1 MSNRRLRC
9 RVLATVMWLSAT
21 APLAAYE
28 QPETNGK
35 SDNPP
40 LLTTVDLLRGF
51 SSKEL
56 AEVQKLI
63 PQRPE
68 PPLAEAV
75 PRIAT
80 IQGRVFLDANGN
92 GKQESNEKGL
102 ANITVSDCQRL
113 EQTSQSGEFAF
124 VLRFDDKPHHRFIT
138 VTRPT
143 GYRLTGSFYVRIPY
157 DENRSEYSL
166 RFGLQADPKSAQKDF
181 WFISSSDSQFTA
193 HHQMIPTAKD
203 YAQITSAPGG
213 PAFLVTAGDLTMNG
227 SQFEWDMYDYIRR
240 SSKIPVYEG
249 FGGHDGNCLD
259 PRCTV
264 SFEQRIG
271 PPYYSWNYGGVHFI
285 QLVTETGY
293 LQSPAKLRQQDW
305 ITADLKS
312 LSPGTPVIAVSHY
325 PLDPAWFDQRQQE
338 GINVIAQIGAHYHV
352 VHTGSRDGIPVMNSA
367 PARGSDW
374 GAYSRTYRWTFVD
387 AERNVSSQL
396 RVSGQYKRLKLL
408 APGAQTHNNPQPL
421 VILAY
426 DSALLVKSVAC
437 NWTSPS
443 GKTIHTSLVPQGDW
457 AWHGT
462 FQPNETGTWQCA
474 LTATDVTG
482 ELWKRTQT
490 VTVDHIP
497 LAEPTVDGQ
506 IPWVLGGE
514 PARRIKNGPELP
526 LMPLWVTHTGSR
538 HVLHNSPVTAGGRV
552 YVSVGNPN
560 AHAPGAGILCLD
572 AKTGKSIWKAPSP
585 HGDIRGALTVH
596 AGTVYTVTAESWVAA
611 YDADNGSLKWS
622 TQLRPDYKNGR
633 PLAINN
639 TPAVPTP
646 RGLLVSDWT
655 RIQYLLDYASGK
667 QIRSLDSNVGAYA
680 SFPTVSDD
688 RMFTIA
694 RGVGAALRLSSGE
707 TIWKYTENSRSTS
720 APLLHG
726 DKLYFTSSGGIC
738 ARTMETGDLVWRT
751 PFANA
756 GYQNPIPIVWDDQ
769 LLVNGTDFK
778 SLELATGKVLW
789 QVKCGQEADRFLRS
803 QRQTIGGSSTPL
815 VAGEH
820 AFFGHDDTSLR
831 AVNRS
836 GEVQWEYRLGTPIKA
851 APTASGNLLFV
862 HDFAGNLW
870 CFVGSNPKTTQ

>member
-1 MSNRRLRC
+1 MNIRHAYSRFL
-9 RVLATVMWLSAT
+9 LAVIL
-21 APLAAYE
+21 
-28 QPETNGK
+28 
-35 SDNPP
+35 
-40 LLTTVDLLRGF
+40 LLTTVPLLAYQEPGPIDDQPLTTTTDLLRGF
-51 SSKEL
+51 SNEEL
-56 AEVQKLI
+56 TKVQKLI

-80 IQGRVFLDANGN
+80 IRGKAFLDANGN
-92 GKQESNEKGL
+92 GKQEANEKGL
-102 ANITVSDCQRL
+102 PNITVSDCQRL
-113 EQTSQSGEFAF
+113 EQTDSSGAFSF
-124 VLRFDDKPHHRFIT
+124 VLKFDDKPHHRFIT
-138 VTRPT
+138 LTRPN
-143 GYRLTGSFYVRIPY
+143 GYRLTSSFYVRIPY

-166 RFGLQADPKSAQKDF
+166 NFGLQVDPKSAEKDF

-193 HHQMIPTAKD
+193 HHQMLPTAKD
-203 YAQITSAPGG
+203 YAQITSAPGN

-285 QLVTETGY
+285 QLVTETSY
-293 LQSPAKLRQQDW
+293 LQSPARIRQQDW

-312 LSPGTPVIAVSHY
+312 LTPGTPVIAVSHY
-325 PLDPAWFDQRQQE
+325 PLDPAWFDQRKKE
-338 GINVIAQIGAHYHV
+338 GVNVIAQIGAHYHV
-352 VHTGSRDGIPVMNSA
+352 VHTGSRQGIPVMNSA
-367 PARGSDW
+367 PARGNDW

-408 APGAQTHNNPQPL
+408 APGLQTHSNPQPL
-421 VILAY
+421 VVLAY

-437 NWTSPS
+437 HWTSPS
-443 GKTIHTSLVPQGDW
+443 GKTLTESLRQQGDW
-457 AWHGT
+457 SWYGN
-462 FQPNETGTWQCA
+462 FKPNETGTWQCA

-482 ELWKRTQT
+482 KQWKRTQT
-490 VTVDHIP
+490 ITVTNAE
-497 LAEPTVDGQ
+497 LATPTTDSE
-506 IPWVLGGE
+506 IPWVLAGT
-514 PARRIKNGPELP
+514 PARRLPKGPQLP

-560 AHAPGAGILCLD
+560 AHAPGAGVLCLD
-572 AKTGKSIWKAPSP
+572 AKTGKQIWKAPSP
-585 HGDIRGALTVH
+585 HGDIRGAVTVH
-596 AGTVYTVTAESWVAA
+596 KGTVYTITAESWVAA
-611 YDADNGSLKWS
+611 YDANNGKLRWV
-622 TQLRPDYKNGR
+622 TQLKPDYKQGR

-639 TPAVPTP
+639 TPAVPTSE
-646 RGLLVSDWT
+646 GLLVSDWT
-655 RIQYLLDYASGK
+655 SIQYLLDYETGK
-667 QIRSLDSNVGAYA
+667 QIRSLESNVGSYA
-680 SFPTVSDD
+680 AFATASDSH
-688 RMFTIA
+688 MFTVA
-694 RGVGAALRLSSGE
+694 RGVGASLELSSGK

-726 DKLYFTSSGGIC
+726 DNLYFTSSGGIC
-738 ARTMETGDLVWRT
+738 ARKQATGDLVWKT

-756 GYQNPIPIVWDDQ
+756 GYQNPIPVVWEDQ
-769 LLVNGTDFK
+769 LLVNGINFR
-778 SLELATGKVLW
+778 SLDLATGKVLW
-789 QVKCGQEADRFLRS
+789 QVNCGREADRFLRS
-803 QRQTIGGSSTPL
+803 RRQAIGGSSTPL
-815 VAGEH
+815 IAGDH

-831 AVNRS
+831 AVDRS
-836 GEVQWEYRLGTPIKA
+836 GQLKWEHRVGTPIKA
-851 APTASGNLLFV
+851 ALTASGNMVFA

-870 CFVGSNPKTTQ
+870 CFVGTNDPTGG

>member
-1 MSNRRLRC
+1 MTNETLKQTA
-9 RVLATVMWLSAT
+9 LAIATLLLSV
-21 APLAAYE
+21 APLPAYQ
-28 QPETNGK
+28 QPDVIETNN
-35 SDNPP
+35 NPP
-40 LLTTVDLLRGF
+40 LITTADLLRGF
-51 SSKEL
+51 SSEEL

-80 IQGRVFLDANGN
+80 IRGKAFLDANGN
-92 GKQESNEKGL
+92 GKQEANEKGL
-102 ANITVSDCQRL
+102 ANITVSDCQQL
-113 EQTSQSGEFAF
+113 EQTGSNGEFSF

-138 VTRPT
+138 LTRPN

-157 DENRSEYSL
+157 DENRSKYSIS
-166 RFGLQADPKSAQKDF
+166 FGLQVDPKSAQKDF
-181 WFISSSDSQFTA
+181 WFISTSDSQFTA

-285 QLVTETGY
+285 QLVTETSY
-293 LQSPAKLRQQDW
+293 LQSPAKIRQQDW

-325 PLDPAWFDQRQQE
+325 PLDPSWFDQRKKE

-352 VHTGSRDGIPVMNSA
+352 VHTGSRQGIPVMNSA
-367 PARGSDW
+367 PARGNDW

-408 APGAQTHNNPQPL
+408 APGAQTYRKSQPL
-421 VILAY
+421 VVLAY
-426 DSALLVKSVAC
+426 DSALLVKSVVC
-437 NWTSPS
+437 HWTSPS
-443 GKTIHTSLVPQGDW
+443 GKTVTEPLTQQGDW
-457 AWHGT
+457 SWHGT
-462 FQPNETGTWQCA
+462 FQPSETGTWQCA

-490 VTVDHIP
+490 VIVGKMQP
-497 LAEPTVDGQ
+497 AKPTVDGQ
-506 IPWVLGGE
+506 IPWVLGGN
-514 PARRIKNGPELP
+514 PARRLKSGPKLP
-526 LMPLWVTHTGSR
+526 LMPLWVKHTGSR

-572 AKTGKSIWKAPSP
+572 ARTGKTIWKAPSP
-585 HGDIRGALTVH
+585 HGDIRGAVTVH
-596 AGTVYTVTAESWVAA
+596 EGTVYTVTAESWVAA
-611 YDADNGSLKWS
+611 YDAGNGKLKWV
-622 TQLRPDYKNGR
+622 TQLKSDYKKGR

-639 TPAVPTP
+639 TPAIPTP
-646 RGLLVSDWT
+646 VGLLVSDWT

-667 QIRSLDSNVGAYA
+667 QIRSLDSNVGSYA
-680 SFPTVSDD
+680 GFATVSGD

-694 RGVGAALRLSSGE
+694 RGVGACLQLSSGE
-707 TIWKYTENSRSTS
+707 TIWKYTETSRSTS

-726 DKLYFTSSGGIC
+726 DTLYFTSSGGIC
-738 ARTMETGDLVWRT
+738 ARTMETGELVWRT

-789 QVKCGQEADRFLRS
+789 QVNCGREADRFLRS
-803 QRQTIGGSSTPL
+803 RRQAIGGSSTPL
-815 VAGEH
+815 IAGDH

-831 AVNRS
+831 AVDRS
-836 GEVQWEYRLGTPIKA
+836 GQLKWEYRLGTPIKA
-851 APTASGNLLFV
+851 ASTATGNLVFV

-870 CFVGSNPKTTQ
+870 CFVGSRDAAGG

>member
-1 MSNRRLRC
+1 MRTHHSLHRIQVI
-9 RVLATVMWLSAT
+9 VLLMAGIPALQAQSQNVPGPVLN
-21 APLAAYE
+21 E
-28 QPETNGK
+28 
-35 SDNPP
+35 PP
-40 LLTTVDLLRGF
+40 LTTTTDLLRGF
-51 SSKEL
+51 SSEEL
-56 AEVQKLI
+56 AKVQKLI

-80 IQGRVFLDANGN
+80 IQGKAFLDTNGN
-92 GKQESNEKGL
+92 GKQEANEKGL

-113 EQTSQSGEFAF
+113 EQTGSNGEFSF

-138 VTRPT
+138 LTRPN

-157 DENRSEYSL
+157 DENRAEYSIS
-166 RFGLQADPKSAQKDF
+166 FGLQADPKSAKKEF

-193 HHQMIPTAKD
+193 HHQMLPTAKD

-240 SSKIPVYEG
+240 SSQIPVYEG

-293 LQSPAKLRQQDW
+293 LQSPAKIRQQDW

-312 LSPGTPVIAVSHY
+312 LAPGTPVIAVSHY
-325 PLDPAWFDQRQQE
+325 PLDPAWFDQRKKE

-352 VHTGSRDGIPVMNSA
+352 VHAGSRQGIPVMNSA
-367 PARGSDW
+367 PARGGDW

-387 AERNVSSQL
+387 AERKVSSQL

-408 APGAQTHNNPQPL
+408 APGTQTHADRQPL
-421 VILAY
+421 VVLAY
-426 DSALLVKSVAC
+426 DSALLVKSVSC
-437 NWTSPS
+437 TWTSPS
-443 GKTIHTSLVPQGDW
+443 GKTIREPLTQQGDW
-457 AWHGT
+457 SWHGSFT
-462 FQPNETGTWQCA
+462 PGEAGKWQCA
-474 LTATDVTG
+474 LVATDVTG
-482 ELWKRTQT
+482 KNWERSQT
-490 VTVDHIP
+490 ITVDSIEVAKP
-497 LAEPTVDGQ
+497 AVDGE
-506 IPWVLGGE
+506 IPWVLGGT
-514 PARRIKNGPELP
+514 PARRLKTGPNLP
-526 LMPLWVTHTGSR
+526 LMPLWVSHTGSR

-572 AKTGKSIWKAPSP
+572 AKTGKTIWKAPSP
-585 HGDIRGALTVH
+585 HGDIRGPVTVH
-596 AGTVYTVTAESWVAA
+596 EGTVYTITAEGWVAA
-611 YDADNGSLKWS
+611 YDARTGNAKWV
-622 TQLRPDYKNGR
+622 TQINPDYKQGR

-639 TPAVPTP
+639 TPAVPTAA
-646 RGLLVSDWT
+646 GLLVSDWT
-655 RIQYLLDYASGK
+655 RIQYLLDYTNGK
-667 QIRSLDSNVGAYA
+667 QIRSLDSNVGSYA
-680 SFPTVSDD
+680 AFATVSDD

-694 RGVGAALRLSSGE
+694 RGVGASLELSSGK
-707 TIWKYTENSRSTS
+707 TVWKYTETSRSTS

-738 ARTMETGDLVWRT
+738 ARTMKTGDLVWQT

-769 LLVNGTDFK
+769 LLVNGTNFR
-778 SLELATGKVLW
+778 SLDLATGKVLW
-789 QVKCGQEADRFLRS
+789 QVNCGREADRFLRS

-815 VAGEH
+815 IAGDH
-820 AFFGHDDTSLR
+820 AFFGHDDTSIR
-831 AVNRS
+831 AVDRQ
-836 GEVQWEYRLGTPIKA
+836 GQLQWEYRLGTPIKA
-851 APTASGNLLFV
+851 SPTACGNLVFV

-870 CFVGSNPKTTQ
+870 CFAGTNGGP